1 MHNVSPLRTTPLAV
15 PYAGRVTGPEEL
27 ANLHAAADEMW
38 LTEGRWCA
46 RLESALSRYLNRRFC
61 RLTNSG
67 SSANLLA
74 VSALQLKAAD
84 EVITVAC
91 GFPTTVAPIIQ
102 CRGIPVFVDV
112 LADTANVDVTQLEDA
127 RSDRTVA
134 VMFAHTLG
142 NPWDVAAV
150 KAFCRKYGLRLIED
164 NCDALGSRYDGQL
177 TGTFGDMAT
186 SSFYPAHHITTGEGG
201 AVYTNGEQFDA
212 LIASYRDWGRDCYCR
227 SGKQNTCGQRF
238 SQQWGTL
245 PFSYDHKYVYGVLGF
260 HLSMTDLQASIGVA
274 QLDKLEAFGKARRK
288 NWAFLRNNLGRFSS
302 VLEFQ
307 SATFLSDPSWFGFL
321 ITVKEDAGFT
331 RSELVAHLEAAHIQT
346 RPLFAGNVTRQPCF
360 DALTEGVDYRIVGD
374 LTNTDRFMR
383 DAFLIGC
390 FPGLKQEQLD
400 YVVETFMD
408 FDGLKAAA

>member
-1 MHNVSPLRTTPLAV
+1 MTISV
-15 PYAGRVTGPEEL
+15 PYAGRVFDGNEL
-27 ANLHAAADEMW
+27 KNLHAAADEFW

-46 RLESALSRYLNRRFC
+46 RFENGLKKLLGVRYA
-61 RLTNSG
+61 RLCNSG

-74 VSALQLKAAD
+74 ISALQLRPGD
-84 EVITVAC
+84 EVLTVAC

-102 CRGIPVFVDV
+102 CGGIPVFVDV

-150 KAFCRKYGLRLIED
+150 KAFCRKHGLRLIED

-212 LIASYRDWGRDCYCR
+212 LIASYRDWGRDCFCR

-245 PFSYDHKYVYGVLGF
+245 PFGYDHKFTYSNFGWNLKM
-260 HLSMTDLQASIGVA
+260 SDLHASIGVA

-307 SATFLSDPSWFGFL
+307 SATFRSDPSWFGFL
-321 ITVKEDAGFT
+321 VTVKEDAGFT
-331 RSELVAHLEAAHIQT
+331 RDQIVAHLEAAHIQT
-346 RPLFAGNVTRQPCF
+346 RPLFAGNITRQPCF
-360 DALTEGVDYRIVGD
+360 DSLTEGVDYRIVGD

-383 DAFLIGC
+383 DALLIGC
-390 FPGLKQEQLD
+390 FPGLSATQLQ
-400 YVVETFMD
+400 YVVEKFGE
-408 FDGLKAAA
+408 FDGLRAAE